1 MTRLLIAAFALLGA
15 SMAGAQGGWP
25 SKPVRWVVPFAPGG
39 PTDVVVRVVAPK
51 LSERIGQPVII
62 DNRPGA
68 AGNIGTELVAKSA
81 PDGHTLLYVVPAL
94 VTNPVFFKA
103 SVDPREFAPVIQ
115 VTSVSMVLL
124 ASNAFPARNVSEV
137 LAAIRARPGSVS
149 CGSSGALP
157 TVGCELLRSHAGEQM
172 LMVAYK
178 GNAPALNA
186 LMSGEINLLFD
197 VVNTALAQVRGGRVR
212 AIASMN
218 PKRGGVFPDLPS
230 MSETIPGFDLVTWQG
245 VVIPVAT
252 PRDLVLRINREI
264 GQVLD
269 VPDVRQRLQDSGL
282 GVAGGSVESFEEV
295 IRRDALKYTR
305 VLTDAGVRPE

>member
-1 MTRLLIAAFALLGA
+1 MTRVVIAAAALLCA
-15 SMAGAQGGWP
+15 SLAGAQGGWP

-39 PTDVVVRVVAPK
+39 PTDVVVRVVGPK

-62 DNRPGA
+62 ENRPGA

-115 VTSVSMVLL
+115 VTTVSMVLL
-124 ASNAFPARNVSEV
+124 SSNAFPARNVPEV
-137 LAAIRARPGSVS
+137 IAAIRARPGSVS

-157 TVGCELLRSHAGEQM
+157 TVGCELLRSHAGAEM

-186 LMSGEINLLFD
+186 LMGGEINLLFD
-197 VVNTALAQVRGGRVR
+197 VVNTALAQVRSGRVR

-218 PKRGGVFPDLPS
+218 TRRGGVFPDLPV
-230 MSETIPGFDLVTWQG
+230 MSETVPGFDLVTWQG
-245 VVIPVAT
+245 VVVPVAT
-252 PRDLVLRINREI
+252 PRDTVQRINREI
-264 GQVLD
+264 GQVLEI
-269 VPDVRQRLQDSGL
+269 PDVRQRLLDSGL
-282 GVAGGSVESFEEV
+282 GVAGGTVESFEEL
-295 IRRDALKYTR
+295 IRRDAIKYTR
-305 VLTDAGVRPE
+305 ALTDAGVRPE